1 VKTTTADRYVS
12 RARFS
17 ASDRPIPPDLHL
29 VASIEARRTKRL
41 SPKQLGALERAVRS
55 ARGRLERT
63 MARSRSRR
71 IARRRRNEPA
81 AQSDAGSSTATA
93 FSPRVLA
100 RHQELLEA
108 TRRVEA
114 GTYGVCVRCQAP
126 IEYERL
132 LDDPTTTHCAEC
144 AARVTRQNDPSVP
157 IDPSP

>member
-1 VKTTTADRYVS
+1 
-12 RARFS
+12 
-17 ASDRPIPPDLHL
+17 
-29 VASIEARRTKRL
+29 
-41 SPKQLGALERAVRS
+41 
-55 ARGRLERT
+55 

-71 IARRRRNEPA
+71 IAHRTRTVR
-81 AQSDAGSSTATA
+81 AQKGNAGSSTAPA

-114 GTYGVCVRCQAP
+114 GTYGVCLRCQAL

-144 AARVTRQNDPSVP
+144 AARVTRQSDSSLPH
-157 IDPSP
+157 